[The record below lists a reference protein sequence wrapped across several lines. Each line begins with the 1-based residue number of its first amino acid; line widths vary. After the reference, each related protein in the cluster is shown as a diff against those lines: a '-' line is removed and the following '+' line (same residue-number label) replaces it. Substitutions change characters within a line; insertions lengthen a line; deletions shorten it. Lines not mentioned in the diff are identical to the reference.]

1 MSIAVF
7 LVLTGIFLTIGVPVA
22 LSVGIPSF
30 IYILLADMPN
40 MVIIQRLFTGIA
52 TSSLLAIPFFILAGE
67 FMNSGGIAKRLVKL
81 ANAMVGNIH
90 GGLGVVSVLAC
101 MFFAAISG
109 SGVATTAAIGGLMIP
124 AMVEKRYD
132 RDFSAA
138 IIASASPLGV
148 VIPPSISFVIYGV
161 LAGVSITDLYIAGI
175 AAGIIMGLALIAVT
189 LFISK
194 KHDYRGNDEK
204 TTPKEF
210 LHILKDSLWAIGT
223 PVIIVGGV
231 FGGVFTPTESAVVAV
246 FYGLFVGLFVYKEL
260 KFKDLPSILFKCAK
274 TSASVMFII
283 SNAAIFAW
291 ILAYERIPN
300 ILLEGVLNF
309 TNSKVVIL
317 LLINV
322 ILLVAGTFMETGAI
336 ITIATP
342 LLVPLAK
349 QFGIDLIHLGI
360 IISANTAIGLAT
372 PPFGVCTFTAASVG
386 NTQYHTLVRRLW
398 PFIIALIVAIL
409 VITYIPQ
416 TVMFLL

>member
-7 LVLTGIFLTIGVPVA
+7 LILTIVFLAIGVPVA

-52 TSSLLAIPFFILAGE
+52 TSSLLAIPFFVLAGE
-67 FMNSGGIAKRLVKL
+67 FMNSGGIAKRLVRL
-81 ANAMVGNIH
+81 ANAMVGNIY
-90 GGLGVVSVLAC
+90 GGLGIVSILGC

-132 RDFSAA
+132 RDFASA

-161 LAGVSITDLYIAGI
+161 LAGVSIADLYVAGI
-175 AAGIIMGLALIAVT
+175 FAGMIMGLFLILTT

-194 KHDYRGNDEK
+194 KHDYRGDESK
-204 TTPKEF
+204 VTGREF
-210 LHILKDSLWAIGT
+210 LGILKDSLWAIGT
-223 PVIIVGGV
+223 PLIIVGGV
-231 FGGVFTPTESAVVAV
+231 FGGIFTPTESAVVAV
-246 FYGLFVGLFVYKEL
+246 FYGLFVGLFIYKEL
-260 KFKDLPSILFKCAK
+260 KLKDLPGIIFRCAK

-291 ILAYERIPN
+291 ILAYARIPN
-300 ILLEGVLNF
+300 MLLQAVLNF
-309 TNSKVVIL
+309 TSSKVVIL
-317 LLINV
+317 LLINI
-322 ILLVAGTFMETGAI
+322 ILLIAGTFMETGAI

-349 QFGIDLIHLGI
+349 KFGIDLIHLGI

-386 NTQYHTLVRRLW
+386 ETQFHTLVNRLW
-398 PFIIALIVAIL
+398 PLIIALIAAVL
-409 VITYIPQ
+409 LITYVPQ
-416 TVMFLL
+416 LVMFLL